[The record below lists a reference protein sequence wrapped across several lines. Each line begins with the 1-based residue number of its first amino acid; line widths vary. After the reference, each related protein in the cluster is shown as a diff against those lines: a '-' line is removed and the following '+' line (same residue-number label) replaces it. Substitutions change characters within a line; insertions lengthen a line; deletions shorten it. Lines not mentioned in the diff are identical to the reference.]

1 MIPREILKKIRQIEL
16 RTNRIVTRSLA
27 GICCLS
33 LLLLCSCATG
43 HTARLSLPP
52 EVAMNAEAGHDD
64 LYVTLSL
71 EDGEEL
77 LFILDTGSV
86 QTTLHRSLEP
96 KLGKRLGTRKS
107 RWAFY
112 ENDGGNGIYSA
123 PKLYLNGTPLV
134 LGPRVETADLKPH
147 SDPRVRGVLGMD
159 CLRHYCLQLDFQ
171 TRRIRFLDPDTLDD
185 RNLGQAFPLTI
196 YFGGVSTQADLFSIG
211 EVSFR
216 TDTGFVNGDFL
227 LKSRSFQRMLNIPK
241 RRPDG
246 VWRTEDG
253 KTNGLYFAQEISSLN
268 GTRTNR
274 ILFTEAHVYG
284 GGKPL
289 NAALFSDVRFC
300 GNDYTDVWLSENTR
314 QPWPAQNWM
323 GLRFL
328 ARHLVTFNFP
338 KRTMYLKQTR
348 TGPPVAAGAQPLMR

>member
-1 MIPREILKKIRQIEL
+1 MIPREILKKIRQIEIC
-16 RTNRIVTRSLA
+16 TNRIVSRTLA
-27 GICCLS
+27 GLCCLS
-33 LLLLCSCATG
+33 LLFLCSCATG
-43 HTARLSLPP
+43 HTARPSLPP

-112 ENDGGNGIYSA
+112 ENDGGNGIYPA
-123 PKLYLNGTPLV
+123 PKLYLSGTPLV

-185 RNLGQAFPLTI
+185 RDLGKALPLTI
-196 YFGGVSTQADLFSIG
+196 FFNGVSTQADLFSIG
-211 EVSFR
+211 KVSFR
-216 TDTGFVNGDFL
+216 ADTGFVGGDFL
-227 LKSRSFQRMLNIPK
+227 LKSRSFWRQLDIPK

-246 VWRTEDG
+246 VWKTENG
-253 KTNGLYFAQEISSLN
+253 ETNGLFFTQEISPQDV
-268 GTRTNR
+268 TRTNR
-274 ILFTEAHVYG
+274 ILFTQAHPYG
-284 GGKPL
+284 TKPL
-289 NAALFSDVRFC
+289 NAALFSNVRFC
-300 GNDYTDVWLSENTR
+300 ENAYTDVWLNENTI
-314 QPWPAQNWM
+314 QPWPVQNWM

-328 ARHLVTFNFP
+328 ARHLITFNFP
-338 KRTMYLKQTR
+338 KRTMYLKQTH
-348 TGPPVAAGAQPLMR
+348 TGPPDAAEAQLLTR

>member
-16 RTNRIVTRSLA
+16 RPNRIVTKSLA

-43 HTARLSLPP
+43 NTARPKLPT
-52 EVAMNAEAGHDD
+52 EASMNAEAGHDD

-77 LFILDTGSV
+77 LFILDTGCV

-96 KLGKRLGTRKS
+96 KLEKQLGTRKS

-112 ENDGGNGIYSA
+112 ENDDGNGIYPA
-123 PKLYLNGTPLV
+123 PKLYLNGTPLM
-134 LGPRVETADLKPH
+134 LGTRVETADLKPH

-171 TRRIRFLDPDTLDD
+171 ARQIRFLDPDTLDD
-185 RNLGQAFPLTI
+185 RDLGRAFPLTI
-196 YFGGVSTQADLFSIG
+196 FFGEASIQANLFSIG

-216 TDTGFVNGDFL
+216 ADTGFVGGDFL
-227 LKSRSFQRMLNIPK
+227 LKSRSFWRQLDIPE
-241 RRPDG
+241 RHPDG
-246 VWRTEDG
+246 VWRTDDG
-253 KTNGLYFAQEISSLN
+253 KTNGMLFVQEITSN
-268 GTRTNR
+268 EGTRTNR
-274 ILFTEAHVYG
+274 ILSTQARPDR
-284 GGKPL
+284 GKPL

-300 GNDYTDVWLSENTR
+300 ENNYTDVWLIENSAQR
-314 QPWPAQNWM
+314 WPAQNWM

-338 KRTMYLKQTR
+338 KRMMYLKQISA
-348 TGPPVAAGAQPLMR
+348 GPPVATGTQLSPP

>member
-16 RTNRIVTRSLA
+16 RTNRIVTETLA

-33 LLLLCSCATG
+33 LMLLCSCATG
-43 HTARLSLPP
+43 NTARPNLPTG
-52 EVAMNAEAGHDD
+52 VVMNAEAGHDD
-64 LYVTLSL
+64 LYVTLRL

-77 LFILDTGSV
+77 LFILDTGCV

-96 KLGKRLGTRKS
+96 KLGKRLGTKKS

-112 ENDGGNGIYSA
+112 ENGDGNGSYPA

-134 LGPRVETADLKPH
+134 LGTRVETADLKAH

-171 TRRIRFLDPDTLDD
+171 ARQIRFLDPDTLDD
-185 RNLGQAFPLTI
+185 RDLGKAFPLTI

-216 TDTGFVNGDFL
+216 ADTGFVGGDFL
-227 LKSRSFQRMLNIPK
+227 LKPRSFRRELDIPK

-246 VWRTEDG
+246 VWRTKNGE
-253 KTNGLYFAQEISSLN
+253 TNGLFFVQEISSN
-268 GTRTNR
+268 EGTRTNR
-274 ILFTEAHVYG
+274 ILSTQANPLG
-284 GGKPL
+284 GIPL
-289 NAALFSDVRFC
+289 KAASFSSVSFC
-300 GNDYTDVWLSENTR
+300 GNDYPDVWLIENSAQR
-314 QPWPAQNWM
+314 WPAQNWM

-338 KRTMYLKQTR
+338 KRTMYLKKTSA
-348 TGPPVAAGAQPLMR
+348 GPPVAAGAQPLTG

>member
-1 MIPREILKKIRQIEL
+1 MRP
-16 RTNRIVTRSLA
+16 
-27 GICCLS
+27 
-33 LLLLCSCATG
+33 
-43 HTARLSLPP
+43 SLPP

-64 LYVTLSL
+64 LYVNLRL

-77 LFILDTGSV
+77 LFVLDTGCV
-86 QTTLHRSLEP
+86 QTTLHHSLEP
-96 KLGKRLGTRKS
+96 KLGQRLGTKKS
-107 RWAFY
+107 KWAFY
-112 ENDGGNGIYSA
+112 EKDDVGTYPA

-134 LGPRVETADLKPH
+134 MGKRVETADLKPH
-147 SDPRVRGVLGMD
+147 SDPRVKGVLGMD

-171 TRRIRFLDPDTLDD
+171 ARRIRFLEPDTLDD
-185 RNLGQAFPLTI
+185 RDLGKAFPLTI
-196 YFGGVSTQADLFSIG
+196 FFNGVSTQADLFSIG

-216 TDTGFVNGDFL
+216 ADTGLVGGDFL
-227 LKSRSFQRMLNIPK
+227 LKSRSFWRQLDIPQ

-246 VWRTEDG
+246 VWKTETG
-253 KTNGLYFAQEISSLN
+253 KTNGLFFTQEISSQEA
-268 GTRTNR
+268 TRTNR
-274 ILFTEAHVYG
+274 ILFTHAHGYG
-284 GGKPL
+284 VKPL

-300 GNDYTDVWLSENTR
+300 GNDYTDVWLNENTL

-348 TGPPVAAGAQPLMR
+348 TGPPDAAEAQLLTR

>member
-1 MIPREILKKIRQIEL
+1 MIPCEILKKIRQIEL
-16 RTNRIVTRSLA
+16 RTNRIVTKALT
-27 GICCLS
+27 GTCWLG

-43 HTARLSLPP
+43 NTVHPSLPTG
-52 EVAMNAEAGHDD
+52 VVMNAEAGHDD

-77 LFILDTGSV
+77 LFILDTGCV

-107 RWAFY
+107 RWAFF
-112 ENDGGNGIYSA
+112 ENDGGNGIYPA
-123 PKLYLNGTPLV
+123 PKLYINGTPLV

-147 SDPRVRGVLGMD
+147 SNPRVRGVLGMD

-171 TRRIRFLDPDTLDD
+171 ARQIRFLDPETPDD
-185 RNLGQAFPLTI
+185 RDLGQAFPLTI

-216 TDTGFVNGDFL
+216 ADTGFVGGDFL
-227 LKSRSFQRMLNIPK
+227 LKPRSFWRELDIPQRH
-241 RRPDG
+241 PDG
-246 VWRTEDG
+246 VWKTKNG
-253 KTNGLYFAQEISSLN
+253 GTNGLFFTQEISSQN
-268 GTRTNR
+268 ATRTNR
-274 ILFTEAHVYG
+274 ILFTQARVH
-284 GGKPL
+284 GGKSL
-289 NAALFSDVRFC
+289 NSALFSEVRFC
-300 GNDYTDVWLSENTR
+300 ENDYTDVWLIENST

-338 KRTMYLKQTR
+338 KRTMYLKQTQ
-348 TGPPVAAGAQPLMR
+348 TGPPVAAEAQQLAR

>member
-1 MIPREILKKIRQIEL
+1 MIPREILKKTGQIEI
-16 RTNRIVTRSLA
+16 RTNRIVTEMLA
-27 GICCLS
+27 GTCCLS

-43 HTARLSLPP
+43 NTARPNLPP
-52 EVAMNAEAGHDD
+52 EVSMNAEAGPDD
-64 LYVTLSL
+64 VYLNLRL

-77 LFILDTGSV
+77 LFVLDTGCV

-96 KLGKRLGTRKS
+96 KLGQRLGTKKS
-107 RWAFY
+107 SWAFY
-112 ENDGGNGIYSA
+112 ENGSGVGIYPA

-134 LGPRVETADLKPH
+134 MGWRVETDDLTPH
-147 SDPRVRGVLGMD
+147 SDPRVMGVLGMD

-171 TRRIRFLDPDTLDD
+171 ARRIRFLNPDTLDNRD
-185 RNLGQAFPLTI
+185 LGRAFPLTI
-196 YFGGVSTQADLFSIG
+196 FFGGVSTHADLFSIG

-216 TDTGFVNGDFL
+216 ADTGFVGGDFL
-227 LKSRSFQRMLNIPK
+227 LKPRSFWRELDIPK
-241 RRPDG
+241 RRPNG
-246 VWRTEDG
+246 VWRMESG
-253 KTNGLYFAQEISSLN
+253 ETNGQFFTQEISSLD

-274 ILFTEAHVYG
+274 ILFTQAHPY

-300 GNDYTDVWLSENTR
+300 ENDYTDVWLIENAR

-338 KRTMYLKQTR
+338 KRTMYLKQTSAS
-348 TGPPVAAGAQPLMR
+348 PPDVAGAEPLTR